1 MHFTYTFANLISLK
15 FFDSESIFFFTFMCS
30 WTIWKIEVPLC
41 VQFCWDFKWVLLNSK
56 LLYHSWTNEKN
67 FSYFLCPILEFQ
79 FLQILLFVDLKTL
92 KSSEWLWWKAWISFV
107 MWNLIQLVWS
117 FTGASI
123 SLLMET
129 LWQHFQLMDLGKKN
143 LITVTQI

>member
-67 FSYFLCPILEFQ
+67 FSVF
-79 FLQILLFVDLKTL
+79 FLQLGTYKDDKFEFFNCNQEFWKRLNVSKLTHSIDNKRQ
-92 KSSEWLWWKAWISFV
+92 KIQSETTWLSY
-107 MWNLIQLVWS
+107 MNSELVIDVNSGWS
-117 FTGASI
+117 
-123 SLLMET
+123 
-129 LWQHFQLMDLGKKN
+129 W
-143 LITVTQI
+143 